1 MRETVY
7 KIVTFKKPQRVRPF
21 TYSTRQ
27 TFIDQIFLKINMAL
41 FLHQSWIKRQ
51 DTSIMI
57 DHSESTIFFSSFLL
71 FQQVKVHKSGMSFD
85 N

>member
-21 TYSTRQ
+21 TRQ